1 MPRHGF
7 VRVAAAVPTL
17 RVGDPAFNAGRTL
30 ALLERAQAEG
40 VEVVVFPE
48 MGLTGYTCGDL
59 FHQTALLRT
68 ALAELDKLVGR
79 SARVFRG
86 LAVLG
91 LPVVVDDQVFNC
103 AAVLHRGRVLG
114 LVPKS
119 YLPNYKEFYAARY
132 FAAAATARST
142 TATLASGEQVPFGTD
157 LLFTAPGDPEVVV
170 GVEICEDL
178 WTPAPPSSFQ
188 A

>member
-1 MPRHGF
+1 MPRHGY

-17 RVGDPAFNAGRTL
+17 RVGDPTFNADRTFD
-30 ALLERAQAEG
+30 LLERAAKDG

-59 FHQTALLRT
+59 FHQTVLLRS
-68 ALAELDKLVGR
+68 ALKELDRLAGR
-79 SARVFRG
+79 SARIFRG
-86 LAVLG
+86 LAVVG

-119 YLPNYKEFYAARY
+119 YVPNYKEFYDARY
-132 FAAAATARST
+132 FAAAATARSD
-142 TATLASGEQVPFGTD
+142 AVRLANGETVPFGPD
-157 LLFTAPGDPEVVV
+157 LLFHAIAEPDVIL
-170 GVEICEDL
+170 GV
-178 WTPAPPSSFQ
+178 
-188 A
+188 

>member
-59 FHQTALLRT
+59 FHQTTLLRA
-68 ALAELDKLVGR
+68 ALAELDRLAGQ

-86 LAVLG
+86 LAVVG

-103 AAVLHRGRVLG
+103 AAVLHWGRVLG
-114 LVPKS
+114 IVPKS
-119 YLPNYKEFYAARY
+119 YLPNYKEFYDARY
-132 FAAAATARST
+132 YAPAANARSDTAR
-142 TATLASGEQVPFGTD
+142 LASGERAPFGTD
-157 LLFTAPGDPEVVV
+157 LLFHADGDPDVVV

-178 WTPAPPSSFQ
+178 WTP
-188 A
+188 